1 MTAAPTTRKRGPGR
15 PRNQDYDGVILDA
28 AMGILAEDGYQ
39 GLTIDG
45 VAARAKVGRPTI
57 YRRWPSKPALV
68 VAALARSTG
77 LAPAPDTGTV
87 RGDLLAVQRHQVAL
101 MNSAGWRRIT
111 PGLTADLAAD
121 PELARTYLEEYIA
134 PRRRSVWDA
143 LDRGIARGE
152 LPPASTTPSSPTC
165 SPARCTTGPWAAAST
180 SRPRR
185 PSAPSTSSWPPTRR
199 PRQGR
204 PATRIASSAACACRP
219 IVSL

>member
-1 MTAAPTTRKRGPGR
+1 MTATPTTRKRGPGR
-15 PRNQDYDGVILDA
+15 PRNQDYDDVILDA
-28 AMGILAEDGYQ
+28 AMAILLQDGYQ

-101 MNSAGWRRIT
+101 MNSAGFRRIT
-111 PGLTADLAAD
+111 PGLTADLTAD
-121 PELARTYLEEYIA
+121 PELARTYLAEYIA
-134 PRRRSVWDA
+134 PRRQSVSDA

-152 LPPASTTPSSPTC
+152 LPPGIDHAFISDLLTGPLFYRALVRGEHLEPEAAERTVDVVLAAH
-165 SPARCTTGPWAAAST
+165 PAAPAGTTGDAN
-180 SRPRR
+180 R
-185 PSAPSTSSWPPTRR
+185 
-199 PRQGR
+199 
-204 PATRIASSAACACRP
+204 
-219 IVSL
+219 